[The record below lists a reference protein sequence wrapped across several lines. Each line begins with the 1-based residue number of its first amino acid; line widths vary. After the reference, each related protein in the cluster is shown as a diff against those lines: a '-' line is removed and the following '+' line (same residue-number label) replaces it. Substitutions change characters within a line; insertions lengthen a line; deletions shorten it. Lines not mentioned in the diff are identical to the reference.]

1 MHKKLI
7 GALVGV
13 VLSSAFSV
21 QAAGVT
27 DAMIANDARAPNNV
41 LSWGMGTQG
50 QRFSPLTQINT
61 ATVSRLTPA
70 WSMSF
75 GGVRL
80 PIKFRIP
87 RAPLFPCDAT
97 SAVVKQGAVDLSCT
111 VHDVPPELV
120 GRTLK

>member
-70 WSMSF
+70 W
-75 GGVRL
+75 L
-80 PIKFRIP
+80 
-87 RAPLFPCDAT
+87 
-97 SAVVKQGAVDLSCT
+97 GAS
-111 VHDVPPELV
+111 
-120 GRTLK
+120 TL